1 MPVPPSPSCCPS
13 LAHLFHY
20 HLPPLPPCPISPPW
34 GLSPPDVNTQE
45 LPPIKTAGGRVG
57 GGGAGVVGC
66 GSLAV
71 LCLPG
76 WQEVWEGVIELA
88 HQPVVLSWPLLTP
101 GAPTQDGGPAEPRPR

>member
-1 MPVPPSPSCCPS
+1 MPVPPAPPAVPAS
-13 LAHLFHY
+13 LASSTLSHLT
-20 HLPPLPPCPISPPW
+20 PLGPFPSRCKYT
-34 GLSPPDVNTQE
+34 GA
-45 LPPIKTAGGRVG
+45 PPIKTAYGRAW
-57 GGGAGVVGC
+57 GGGAGVVSV

-101 GAPTQDGGPAEPRPR
+101 GAPTQNGGPAEPRPR